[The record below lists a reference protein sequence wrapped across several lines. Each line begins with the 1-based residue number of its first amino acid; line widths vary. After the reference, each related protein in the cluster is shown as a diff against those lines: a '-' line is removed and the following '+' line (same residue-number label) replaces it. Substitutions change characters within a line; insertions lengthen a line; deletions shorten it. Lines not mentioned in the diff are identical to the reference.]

1 MTDQNPME
9 LKRPNWTA
17 KKYWETQASTEG
29 DEILKV
35 FEHMPGEDVM
45 HAMQLASLPPSDA
58 GMLSRL
64 VRRSAAQAEQALKES
79 EAARI
84 PATSAET
91 RPWSPYLGPEQRTQG
106 TARLR

>member
-1 MTDQNPME
+1 ME
-9 LKRPNWTA
+9 SKRPNWTA

-29 DEILKV
+29 DEILKA
-35 FEHMPGEDVM
+35 FEYVLGEDVM
-45 HAMQLASLPPSDA
+45 HATQSASLPLSDVS
-58 GMLSRL
+58 MLSCL
-64 VRRSAAQAEQALKES
+64 ARRFAAQVEQALKES

>member
-1 MTDQNPME
+1 ME
-9 LKRPNWTA
+9 PKRLNWTA
-17 KKYWETQASTEG
+17 KKYWVTQASTEG
-29 DEILKV
+29 NEILKV
-35 FEHMPGEDVM
+35 FAHVPGEDVM
-45 HAMQLASLPPSDA
+45 HATQAASWPPSDVS
-58 GMLSRL
+58 MLSCL
-64 VRRSAAQAEQALKES
+64 ARRSAAQAEQAQKES

>member
-9 LKRPNWTA
+9 SKRPNWTA
-17 KKYWETQASTEG
+17 KKYWETQVSTES

-35 FEHMPGEDVM
+35 SEYVPGEDVT
-45 HAMQLASLPPSDA
+45 HAMQLASLPPSGA

-64 VRRSAAQAEQALKES
+64 VRRSAARVEQALKES

-84 PATSAET
+84 PATSTET